1 MSKATRRKR
10 YGHLRA
16 FLRWCRSE
24 KLLRKNPIE
33 KTISFHSLR
42 YGFCT
47 RLAEAG
53 KPLQVIK
60 EAARH
65 SDVST
70 SMIYVHMANEHLKAE
85 LDDVFE

>member
-1 MSKATRRKR
+1 M
-10 YGHLRA
+10 
-16 FLRWCRSE
+16 
-24 KLLRKNPIE
+24 
-33 KTISFHSLR
+33 SFHPLR

-53 KPLQVIK
+53 KPLHVIK

-70 SMIYVHMANEHLKAE
+70 SMVCVHMANEHPKAE
-85 LDDVFE
+85 LDDVSE